1 MTDTNRFKAAIAL
14 AGMKAGDLA
23 KLINMSEQSLSY
35 KINNKRQFTA
45 VEIVKITEALG
56 LTQDEQQRIFFAN

>member
-1 MTDTNRFKAAIAL
+1 MTDTNRFKAALAL

-23 KLINMSEQSLSY
+23 KLINLSEQSLSY

-45 VEIVKITEALG
+45 VEIAKITEALG